1 MGCLLPSR
9 TRCLILALVFCG
21 ITSALADTSD
31 QQTPAPPPALVSI
44 TDSNASQLER
54 QADQLCQQ
62 KRYLDAMDYYNAA
75 LTKEPTA
82 DRYNKLG
89 MSYIHMQRFPEAEKS
104 FEHALKLDKNSA
116 AGYNNR
122 GWIYQKNGNYGR
134 AIKYFKK
141 ALALKPTSSTFHYNL
156 GAAYFAKHDIEKAA
170 AEYRTAYQLD
180 PDIFERVSR
189 VGIMIQS
196 SSPEDR
202 AAFSFMVAKMY
213 AQSGDFEHS
222 LEYLR
227 KAMEQGYK
235 DIHKVYTDSEFAT
248 LRTDKRFSEL
258 MMQKPQPIQ

>member
-21 ITSALADTSD
+21 IASALADTSD
-31 QQTPAPPPALVSI
+31 QQTPAPPPPLVSI

-141 ALALKPTSSTFHYNL
+141 ALALKPTSSTSITTWARLTSRSTTSKRRLRNTAPPTNL
-156 GAAYFAKHDIEKAA
+156 IPTSSNVFRESGHHDPVEFS
-170 AEYRTAYQLD
+170 RRSR
-180 PDIFERVSR
+180 RVLVHGR
-189 VGIMIQS
+189 
-196 SSPEDR
+196 
-202 AAFSFMVAKMY
+202 
-213 AQSGDFEHS
+213 
-222 LEYLR
+222 
-227 KAMEQGYK
+227 
-235 DIHKVYTDSEFAT
+235 
-248 LRTDKRFSEL
+248 
-258 MMQKPQPIQ
+258 